1 MPVHAPLAE
10 LVLTYALALVFI
22 LVLSRIRIPPIVS
35 FIVAG
40 AVAGPA
46 GIGIVRTQ
54 DDVEVLAEIGIVLL
68 LFTVGLEFS
77 LTEIRRIW
85 RKVLVGGSL
94 QIGATA
100 AAILLLVLAFPER
113 PRCGGSGSL
122 RGSLSRSR
130 APRSCSRNWA
140 R

>member
-10 LVLTYALALVFI
+10 LVLTYAIALVFI

-46 GIGIVRTQ
+46 GIGIVKTQ
-54 DDVEVLAEIGIVLL
+54 DDVEMLAEMGIVLL

-85 RKVLVGGSL
+85 RKV
-94 QIGATA
+94 AHRRA
-100 AAILLLVLAFPER
+100 R
-113 PRCGGSGSL
+113 
-122 RGSLSRSR
+122 SRS
-130 APRSCSRNWA
+130 A
-140 R
+140 